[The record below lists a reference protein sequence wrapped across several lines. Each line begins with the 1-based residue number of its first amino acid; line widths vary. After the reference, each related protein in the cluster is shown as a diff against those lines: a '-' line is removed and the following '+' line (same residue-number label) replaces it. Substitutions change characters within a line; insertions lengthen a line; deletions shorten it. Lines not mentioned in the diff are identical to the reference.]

1 MAGTIP
7 NCRSYDPCFSYELE
21 TIISE
26 GIDDMYVKNNDRYY
40 YITLMNENYIHP
52 ERPDNATPDNIMK
65 GAYCFFKPK
74 NPDFRV
80 LASGLTL
87 NFALDAQDTLNE
99 LGIEIEIWSVT
110 SFNELYKD
118 GIESERNERYFNK
131 SAKPYVSSIFNDPIP
146 TLAVSEYQRAYANQI
161 RRWSNAEYIALGT
174 DGFGRSDTR
183 EKLRDFFE
191 IDANHIVLNILKS
204 LKKETEF
211 QQYMKENKISF
222 SKEAPWKR

>member
-1 MAGTIP
+1 
-7 NCRSYDPCFSYELE
+7 
-21 TIISE
+21 
-26 GIDDMYVKNNDRYY
+26 
-40 YITLMNENYIHP
+40 
-52 ERPDNATPDNIMK
+52 MK